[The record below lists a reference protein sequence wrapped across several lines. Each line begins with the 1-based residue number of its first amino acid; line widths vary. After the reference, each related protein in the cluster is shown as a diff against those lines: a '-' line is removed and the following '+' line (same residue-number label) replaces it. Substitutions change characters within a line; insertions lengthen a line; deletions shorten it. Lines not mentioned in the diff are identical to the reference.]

1 MARKTSLIRAER
13 IERAILL
20 IRGQKVM
27 LDEDLA
33 RLYEVETKALNQA
46 VKRNGDRF
54 PKDFAFQLTKQEWKA
69 LRSQTV
75 TSKDRGGRRYPPYV
89 FTEQGV
95 AMLSSVLPW
104 SMSRLCVHLYDFD
117 ESSRHIRPWQRSS
130 HRSRGNTTSSS
141 RWCLTSSVS

>member
-1 MARKTSLIRAER
+1 LAPQKGSLHDKSVKVGMARKTSLIRAER
-13 IERAILL
+13 IESAILL

-54 PKDFAFQLTKQEWKA
+54 PKDFAFQLTKKEWKA

-75 TSKDRGGRRYPPYV
+75 TSKDRGGRRYPP
-89 FTEQGV
+89 
-95 AMLSSVLPW
+95 
-104 SMSRLCVHLYDFD
+104 
-117 ESSRHIRPWQRSS
+117 
-130 HRSRGNTTSSS
+130 
-141 RWCLTSSVS
+141 